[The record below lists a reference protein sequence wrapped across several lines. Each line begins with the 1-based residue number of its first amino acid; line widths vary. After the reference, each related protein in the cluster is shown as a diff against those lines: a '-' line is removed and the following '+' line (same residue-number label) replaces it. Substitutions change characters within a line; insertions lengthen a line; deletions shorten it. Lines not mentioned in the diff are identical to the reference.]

1 MYFIA
6 GYRVQ
11 GRVFWQTPLP
21 VGRRI
26 SSLRRPEIRLE
37 VKGATSGR
45 EIAQPQIY
53 HSNRNVFEGNFCKES
68 TNVDIN
74 VSPILHTAW
83 LDNHALTLKRNS
95 AKYYF
100 HKKSKFLHTFLK
112 FCCESRKI

>member
-21 VGRRI
+21 VGRI
-26 SSLRRPEIRLE
+26 SSLRRPEIRPE

-53 HSNRNVFEGNFCKES
+53 HSNRNVFKGNFCKES
-68 TNVDIN
+68 TNVDII
-74 VSPILHTAW
+74 VS
-83 LDNHALTLKRNS
+83 
-95 AKYYF
+95 
-100 HKKSKFLHTFLK
+100 
-112 FCCESRKI
+112 